1 MKKEATE
8 ARRTRKG
15 KSDRKPKKETEA
27 ASVKTFLP
35 LKLRYNSLIFPM
47 NRAMIF
53 PSENHGYYNRAVN
66 EAEFRYGKDGDK
78 RLKRIPENAENTELF
93 HLTNARSGLIL

>member
-1 MKKEATE
+1 MKNEATE

-27 ASVKTFLP
+27 ARVTTLLP
-35 LKLRYNSLIFPM
+35 LKLRYSSLISPM

-53 PSENHGYYNRAVN
+53 PSEKHRYYNRAVN
-66 EAEFRYGKDGDK
+66 EAEKY
-78 RLKRIPENAENTELF
+78 
-93 HLTNARSGLIL
+93 